1 MLKKLYIALI
11 PLLAIL
17 FWFSGNDS
25 HVITYAA
32 GNTGAVQGVEHQRM
46 DMQLQAHKLIASYQ
60 SHNHPKPPK
69 SIIRIKALDTDID
82 LDFATPTFVIHILVE
97 EHSTFLPFYYQ
108 SYTST
113 PDLAANALRGPP
125 VC

>member
-17 FWFSGNDS
+17 FWFSGNGS
-25 HVITYAA
+25 QTSTFAS
-32 GNTGAVQGVEHQRM
+32 GNTGAVQSIEHQQM
-46 DMQLQAHKLIASYQ
+46 DVQLRAHKLVASFN

-69 SIIRIKALDTDID
+69 SVIRIKALDSDID
-82 LDFATPTFVIHILVE
+82 LDFAPITFVLHVPVE
-97 EHSTFLPFYYQ
+97 EHSSFLPFYYQ

>member
-17 FWFSGNDS
+17 FWLSGNDGQT
-25 HVITYAA
+25 ITYAA
-32 GNTGAVQGVEHQRM
+32 GNTTAVHGVEQQRI
-46 DMQLQAHKLIASYQ
+46 DLQLQAHKLIASYR

-82 LDFATPTFVIHILVE
+82 LDFAAPTFVIHIPVE
-97 EHSTFLPFYYQ
+97 VHSSFLPFYYQ

>member
-17 FWFSGNDS
+17 FWFSGKDS
-25 HVITYAA
+25 QVVAFAT
-32 GNTGAVQGVEHQRM
+32 GNTTAVHGVAQQQS
-46 DMQLQAHKLIASYQ
+46 DQQFPAHKLVASFN

-69 SIIRIKALDTDID
+69 SVIRIKALDSDID
-82 LDFATPTFVIHILVE
+82 LDFAPVMFVLHVPVK
-97 EHSTFLPFYYQ
+97 EHSSFLPFYYQ